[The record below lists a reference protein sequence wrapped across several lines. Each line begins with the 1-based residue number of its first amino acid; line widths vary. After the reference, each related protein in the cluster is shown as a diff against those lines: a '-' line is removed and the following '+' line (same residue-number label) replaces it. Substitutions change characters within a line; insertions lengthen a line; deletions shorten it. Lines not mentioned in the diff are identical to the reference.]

1 MDIVD
6 QAQDSEAL
14 FFSLARKAVTL
25 AAPVLPVTGTCYNCQ
40 SPLEPGL
47 RFCDSDCRDD
57 FARRKDAEIRRCL
70 GSTKGALR

>member
-6 QAQDSEAL
+6 QAQDAEAL
-14 FFSLARKAVTL
+14 FMELARKSITL

-40 SPLEPGL
+40 STLDAGL

-57 FARRKDAEIRRCL
+57 YGARRTAEVRMGLAGR
-70 GSTKGALR
+70 